1 MKEALIRAAKSV
13 KVPEAIVPKRV
24 LISLGRSLNRSKIM
38 FTAKEWIGVFS
49 VFGLVLFVLGVLIH
63 SLLAGL
69 VLYLVTQTAMISIPK
84 VIADKRKKAIVEVLP
99 DVLHHM
105 SVSMRTG
112 LVLEAVIQEIAEA
125 DYGPLSEEFQQ
136 VIFELKKGLPTKE
149 ALVAFALRME
159 SKEIERA
166 IRLLLEGVESGGPIA
181 DVLDEVSED
190 IRAVRL
196 VKRERKSMTAQQ
208 VSFLAL
214 ASIVAAP
221 FVIGVVAI
229 LPQIMTSAT
238 GEVAEAGLPVEELNA
253 IVRLLSFYVVA
264 QAVSASVM
272 MGVVMYGDIKR
283 GLKFAIPLAAA
294 AFGVFTLVKTFLPK
308 FVGII

>member
-1 MKEALIRAAKSV
+1 MKDALIRAAKSV
-13 KVPEAIVPKRV
+13 KVPEAMVPKRV
-24 LISLGRSLNRSKIM
+24 LISLGRSLNRAKIM
-38 FTAKEWIGVFS
+38 FTAKEWIGIFS
-49 VFGLVLFVLGVLIH
+49 VFGLFLFVLGALIH

-69 VLYLVTQTAMISIPK
+69 ALYLVTQTAMISIPK
-84 VIADKRKKAIVEVLP
+84 VIANKRKKAIVEVLP

-149 ALVAFALRME
+149 ALLAFALRME

-238 GEVAEAGLPVEELNA
+238 GEVEEAGLPVEELNA

>member
-1 MKEALIRAAKSV
+1 MKDRILEAVKKIR
-13 KVPEAIVPKRV
+13 VPEALVPRKV
-24 LISLGRSLNRSKIM
+24 LLRLNRSLNRAKIP
-38 FTAKEWIGVFS
+38 FTAKEWIGIFS
-49 VFGLVLFVLGVLIH
+49 VIGLILFILGFLLH

-69 VLYLVTQTAMISIPK
+69 LLYLATQTAMILVPK

-125 DYGPLSEEFQQ
+125 EYGPLSEEFQQ
-136 VIFELKKGLPTKE
+136 IIFELKKGLPTRE
-149 ALVAFALRME
+149 ALMGFALRME

-166 IRLLLEGVESGGPIA
+166 IRLLLEGVEAGGPIA

-196 VKRERKSMTAQQ
+196 IRRERRSMTAQQ

-214 ASIVAAP
+214 ASLVAAP
-221 FVIGVVAI
+221 FVIGVVAV
-229 LPQIMTSAT
+229 LPDIMVSAT
-238 GEVAEAGLPVEELNA
+238 GEIEEASFPIEELRG
-253 IVRLLSFYVVA
+253 IVRLLSFYVIA

-272 MGVVMYGDIKR
+272 MGVVMYGDFKR
-283 GLKFAIPLAAA
+283 GLKYAVPMGAVAYI
-294 AFGVFTLVKTFLPK
+294 VFTLVKTFLPG
-308 FVGII
+308 FVGFI

>member
-1 MKEALIRAAKSV
+1 MRAAKSI
-13 KVPEAIVPKRV
+13 KVPEALVPKKV
-24 LISLGRSLNRSKIM
+24 LVSLGGSLNRAKIM
-38 FTAKEWIGVFS
+38 FTAKEWIGIFS
-49 VFGLVLFVLGVLIH
+49 VFGMVLFFLGTLIH
-63 SLLAGL
+63 SILAGL
-69 VLYLVTQTAMISIPK
+69 VLYLATQTAMILIPN
-84 VIADKRKKAIVEVLP
+84 VVADKRKKAIVEVLP

-112 LVLEAVIQEIAEA
+112 LVLEAVIQEISEA

-136 VIFELKKGLPTKE
+136 VIFELKKGLPTRE
-149 ALVAFALRME
+149 ALLAFALRME

-181 DVLDEVSED
+181 DVLDEISED

-196 VKRERKSMTAQQ
+196 IRRERKTLTAQQ

-221 FVIGVVAI
+221 FVIGIVAI
-229 LPQIMTSAT
+229 LPQIMASAA
-238 GEVAEAGLPVEELNA
+238 GEVEQAGIPIEELNA

-283 GLKFAIPLAAA
+283 GLKFALPMAVA
-294 AFGVFTLVKTFLPK
+294 AFFVFTLVKTVLPR

>member
-1 MKEALIRAAKSV
+1 MRDRILRAARSLG
-13 KVPEAIVPKRV
+13 VPEALVPKRV
-24 LISLGRSLNRSKIM
+24 MERLDRSLTRAKIA
-38 FTAKEWIGVFS
+38 FTPKEWIGIFS
-49 VFGLVLFVLGVLIH
+49 VAGLGLFVLGAILH
-63 SLLAGL
+63 SLTAG
-69 VLYLVTQTAMISIPK
+69 VALYLAAQTAMVFIPK
-84 VIADKRKKAIVEVLP
+84 VIADKRRKAVVTVLP

-136 VIFELKKGLPTKE
+136 VIFELRKGMPTRE
-149 ALVAFALRME
+149 ALLSFSMRME
-159 SKEIERA
+159 SKDVERA

-196 VKRERKSMTAQQ
+196 IQRERRSMTAQQ

-214 ASIVAAP
+214 ASLVAAP

-229 LPQIMTSAT
+229 LPQIMVSAT
-238 GEVAEAGLPVEELNA
+238 GEVEAAALPIEELDA
-253 IVRLLSFYVVA
+253 IVRLLSYYVIG
-264 QAVSASVM
+264 QAVSTSVM
-272 MGVVMYGDIKR
+272 MGVVMYGDVKR
-283 GLKFAIPLAAA
+283 GLKFALPMAAV
-294 AFGVFTLVKTFLPK
+294 AFAVFSLVKTFLPK
-308 FVGII
+308 FMGII